1 MIIKY
6 HLFST
11 FYLSQKI
18 KGGAVFNNKNPWNKK
33 EEDENF
39 IFKGLTQKPKEEAK
53 SPAEILYQ
61 NSNEEKNRQNKN
73 NEYKNEL
80 LSMLGNNATAA
91 DVLYS
96 DNTELE
102 NKVKNLNSKN
112 NSNNSKPKES
122 LRNKAVK
129 TTAEAMLG
137 KYYDIGYFFADK
149 AFGPDTTGMVDLAHG
164 DKMKNKDYIKDVIHI
179 KNYNDPSVASDKKYL
194 SDKISLIVN
203 SYCIQNFGIE
213 DYRSTIIN
221 TIFSLVLIFVIVKL
235 KRVSYYGLTK
245 VRNLKRYLY
254 FIPLLLIISVNLWN
268 GININNTPNE
278 IIFYIL
284 TMINVGFLEEVIFRG
299 FLFKMMEKDNIN
311 RAIIISAFTFGIGH
325 IINLL
330 NGANLI
336 PTLMQVCYAIS
347 AGYLFVIIF
356 YKSKSLIPCII
367 THCLVNSLSI
377 FNVENTIS
385 LYVAPMFLTIV
396 PLVYAIYINK
406 SIKEQD
412 I

>member
-1 MIIKY
+1 MK
-6 HLFST
+6 
-11 FYLSQKI
+11 KI
-18 KGGAVFNNKNPWNKK
+18 F
-33 EEDENF
+33 
-39 IFKGLTQKPKEEAK
+39 
-53 SPAEILYQ
+53 
-61 NSNEEKNRQNKN
+61 EKN
-73 NEYKNEL
+73 ETLFCIL
-80 LSMLGNNATAA
+80 LI
-91 DVLYS
+91 V
-96 DNTELE
+96 
-102 NKVKNLNSKN
+102 
-112 NSNNSKPKES
+112 
-122 LRNKAVK
+122 
-129 TTAEAMLG
+129 
-137 KYYDIGYFFADK
+137 F
-149 AFGPDTTGMVDLAHG
+149 
-164 DKMKNKDYIKDVIHI
+164 YI
-179 KNYNDPSVASDKKYL
+179 
-194 SDKISLIVN
+194 IVN

-299 FLFKMMEKDNIN
+299 FLFKMMEKDNVN

-356 YKSKSLIPCII
+356 YKSKSLIPCIL
-367 THCLVNSLSI
+367 THRLVNSLSI

-385 LYVAPMFLTIV
+385 LYVALIFLIIY
-396 PLVYAIYINK
+396 PLV
-406 SIKEQD
+406 
-412 I
+412 